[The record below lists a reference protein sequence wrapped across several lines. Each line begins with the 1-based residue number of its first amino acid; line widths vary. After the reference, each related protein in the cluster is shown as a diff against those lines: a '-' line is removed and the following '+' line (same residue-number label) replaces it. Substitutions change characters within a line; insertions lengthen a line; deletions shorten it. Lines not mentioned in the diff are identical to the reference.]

1 MYFISI
7 YSLFRFNML
16 DRAPLSNIPQLDV
29 GTFYRHLRT
38 MAMLVKK
45 KENEYQFHLS
55 PGTVMIIDN
64 WRLLHGRGSYRGER
78 VLKGCYYS
86 RSDFMSKAR
95 HYGIIS

>member
-1 MYFISI
+1 
-7 YSLFRFNML
+7 ML
-16 DRAPLSNIPQLDV
+16 DRAPLSNIPQSHV
-29 GTFYRHLRT
+29 GTFYRHLKT

-45 KENEYQFHLS
+45 KENEYQFRLS